1 MIPRKTLRQRELEL
15 QALMVTPAGREELFA
30 LGARYGAASGKTRPE
45 HASVITWILVHER
58 VHGLLGG

>member
-1 MIPRKTLRQRELEL
+1 MTPRKTLRQRELEL
-15 QALMVTPAGREELFA
+15 QALLVTPAGRDELLA
-30 LGARYGAASGKTRPE
+30 LGARYGAASGTTRPE